1 MGDGGF
7 EPPKAL
13 PADLQSVPFGHSGN
27 RPCFSFSHRLRLYH
41 NPPKMQVFFLITL
54 PGKAKEKAKIN
65 ARFFLPLLSYH
76 YNDYASH
83 AHI

>member
-1 MGDGGF
+1 
-7 EPPKAL
+7 
-13 PADLQSVPFGHSGN
+13 
-27 RPCFSFSHRLRLYH
+27 
-41 NPPKMQVFFLITL
+41 MQVFFLITL